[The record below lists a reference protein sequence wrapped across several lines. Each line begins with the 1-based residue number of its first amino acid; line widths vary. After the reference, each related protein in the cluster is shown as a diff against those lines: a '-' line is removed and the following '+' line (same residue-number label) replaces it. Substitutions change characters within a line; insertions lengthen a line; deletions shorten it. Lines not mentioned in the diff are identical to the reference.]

1 MTPAGKLQGHLRKL
15 VQGSGGQ
22 YRKVR
27 YEGRRGCPDC
37 LVWWEWPQIAFVEI
51 KAEGD
56 RYSKLQE
63 REVERMQSAGIPV
76 FTARTAEDVEKI
88 VDLVKKGVAT

>member
-1 MTPAGKLQGHLRKL
+1 MTPAGRLQDYLKQK
-15 VQGSGGQ
+15 VQQSGGQ

-27 YEGRRGCPDC
+27 WEGRRGCPDC
-37 LVWWEWPQIAFVEI
+37 FVWWTWPRIAFIEV

-63 REVERMQSAGIPV
+63 REVARMQHAGIPV
-76 FTARTAEDVEKI
+76 YTVSTIEGIDMILSEIR
-88 VDLVKKGVAT
+88 

>member
-1 MTPAGKLQGHLRKL
+1 MTPAGKLQGRLRKL
-15 VQGSGGQ
+15 VQGNGGH
-22 YRKVR
+22 YRKIR

-37 LVWWEWPQIAFVEI
+37 LIWWEWPALAFVEI

-63 REVERMQSAGIPV
+63 REIERMQNAGIPV
-76 FTARTAEDVEKI
+76 FTARDMNDVEAI
-88 VDLVKKGVAT
+88 VEVVRNNLK

>member
-22 YRKVR
+22 YRKIR

-37 LVWWEWPQIAFVEI
+37 LIWWEWPQIAFIEI

-88 VDLVKKGVAT
+88 IELVRKGVAT

>member
-37 LVWWEWPQIAFVEI
+37 LVWWEWPQIAFIEI

-63 REVERMQSAGIPV
+63 REVERMQSAGVPV

-88 VDLVKKGVAT
+88 IELVRKGVAT

>member
-37 LVWWEWPQIAFVEI
+37 LVWWEWPQIAFIEI

-76 FTARTAEDVEKI
+76 FTARTAEDVEEI
-88 VDLVKKGVAT
+88 VELVRKGVAT

>member
-1 MTPAGKLQGHLRKL
+1 MTPAGKLQAHLRKR
-15 VQGSGGQ
+15 VEATGGV

-37 LVWWEWPQIAFVEI
+37 LIWWQWPAMAMVEV

-56 RYSKLQE
+56 RYSVLQA
-63 REVERMQSAGIPV
+63 REVGRMQSDGLPV
-76 FTARTAEDVEKI
+76 YTARSVADIEWIVEE
-88 VDLVKKGVAT
+88 VRNRVAI

>member
-37 LVWWEWPQIAFVEI
+37 LVWWEWPQIAFIEI

-88 VDLVKKGVAT
+88 IELVRKGVAT

>member
-22 YRKVR
+22 YRKIR

-37 LVWWEWPQIAFVEI
+37 LIWWEWPNLAFVEI
-51 KAEGD
+51 KADGD

-63 REVERMQSAGIPV
+63 REVERMRAANIPV

>member
-15 VQGSGGQ
+15 AQGSGGQ

-37 LVWWEWPQIAFVEI
+37 LVWWEWPQIAFIEI

-88 VDLVKKGVAT
+88 VELVRKGVAT

>member
-1 MTPAGKLQGHLRKL
+1 MTPAGKLQGRLRKL

-37 LVWWEWPQIAFVEI
+37 LVWWEWPQIAFIEI

-88 VDLVKKGVAT
+88 IELVRKGVAT

>member
-22 YRKVR
+22 YRKIR

-37 LVWWEWPQIAFVEI
+37 LVWWEWPQIAYIEI
-51 KAEGD
+51 KAEGN

-63 REVERMQSAGIPV
+63 RDVERMQSAGIPV

-88 VDLVKKGVAT
+88 VDLIKKGVAT

>member
-37 LVWWEWPQIAFVEI
+37 LVWWDWPQIAFIEI

-63 REVERMQSAGIPV
+63 REVERMQSAGVPV

-88 VDLVKKGVAT
+88 IELVRKGVAT

>member
-1 MTPAGKLQGHLRKL
+1 MTPAGKLQGQLRKL

-22 YRKVR
+22 YRKIR

-37 LVWWEWPQIAFVEI
+37 LIWWDWPAVAFVEI

-63 REVERMQSAGIPV
+63 REVERMQAAGIPV

>member
-88 VDLVKKGVAT
+88 IELVRKGVAT

>member
-1 MTPAGKLQGHLRKL
+1 MTPAGKLQGQLRKL

-22 YRKVR
+22 YRKIR

-37 LVWWEWPQIAFVEI
+37 LIWWEWPAIAFVEI

-63 REVERMQSAGIPV
+63 REIERMQAAGIPV
-76 FTARTAEDVEKI
+76 FTARTAADVEKI

>member
-37 LVWWEWPQIAFVEI
+37 LVWWEWPQIAFIEI

-88 VDLVKKGVAT
+88 VELVRKGVAT